1 MACNLTKGRILPCN
15 DAIGGIL
22 GIYFIDY
29 GTITPAYDATNTNVI
44 EDLGAGVKAYK
55 YDVKSASG
63 LEQTLNSPEGQGVT
77 FVDQVLTVILQRMEY
92 STNAELKLLAYGRP
106 HIAVHYRTGETVLM
120 GVEFGASLETGVAT
134 SGQAAGDLQGYTLT
148 INGQERAYANYL
160 EGSTV
165 ASPFGGMTTP
175 VTVTEGTEVTP
186 V

>member
-29 GTITPAYDATNTNVI
+29 GTITPAYDLTNTNVL
-44 EDLGAGVKAYK
+44 EDLGVVTAYK

-63 LEQTLNSPEGQGVT
+63 LEQTMNSPEGQGVT
-77 FVDQVLTVILQRMEY
+77 FVDQVLTVILQRMEF

-106 HIAVHYRTGETVLM
+106 HIAVHYKTGETVLV
-120 GVEFGASLETGVAT
+120 GVEFGASLETGVAS

-148 INGQERAYANYL
+148 INGQERCYANYL
-160 EGSTV
+160 EGSTI
-165 ASPFGGMTTP
+165 ADPFVGMTNI
-175 VTVTEGTEVTP
+175 VTVVEGSEVP
-186 V
+186 AP